1 VLTKLGF
8 TEGDKGLAAFISKSI
23 GTLLFGLKIAGDP
36 GILRLNCLT
45 VKNYILL
52 DNRFHPKG
60 SCSLPLGLF
69 INTKNHE

>member
-8 TEGDKGLAAFISKSI
+8 TESNKGLAAFISKSI

-45 VKNYILL
+45 VKIYIL
-52 DNRFHPKG
+52 
-60 SCSLPLGLF
+60 
-69 INTKNHE
+69 